1 MGTAEDSK
9 RSSLIAGKVAADAL
23 SRAREI
29 VHEGMPVRELC
40 EKIETLLFSQGCE
53 PSFPV
58 NVSIDSVA
66 AHDTAS
72 LAGPEVLIPKRSVV
86 KIDVG
91 AHHQG
96 YISDTALTV
105 SFNPEVERL
114 VKAAESA
121 LERAISTL
129 KPDVQISEVSS
140 AIERTIRSFSV
151 NPVVDLTG
159 HTIERYR
166 LHAGVSIPNVTIRGG
181 TRLSPGMVFAIEP
194 FATFGTGEID
204 EDNIGKIFSGIK
216 RVRSP
221 IKFDER
227 IMEYALKQRK
237 GMPFSDR
244 WLANTGRSEEVL
256 ASVKRLVRFGS
267 LYEYKVLKEKSGGLV
282 SQFEHTIYMDS
293 DGPIVTTSRD

>member
-1 MGTAEDSK
+1 MTDHEDSK
-9 RSSLIAGKVAADAL
+9 RSSLTAGKVAADAL
-23 SRAREI
+23 SRAREM
-29 VHEGMPVRELC
+29 VHEDMPVRELC
-40 EKIETLLFSQGCE
+40 EKVEMLLFSQGCE

-58 NVSIDSVA
+58 NVSVDSIA

-72 LAGPEVLIPKRSVV
+72 LADNEIVIPKHAVV

-105 SFNPEVERL
+105 SFNPEAERL
-114 VKAAESA
+114 VKAAEGALEHAISA
-121 LERAISTL
+121 LR
-129 KPDVQISEVSS
+129 PDVQISQVSS
-140 AIERTIRSFSV
+140 MIERTIRSYSV

-166 LHAGVSIPNVTIRGG
+166 LHAGVSIPNVSTRGG
-181 TRLSPGMVFAIEP
+181 AKLSPGMVFAIEP
-194 FATFGTGEID
+194 FATFGIGEID
-204 EDNIGKIFSGIK
+204 EDSVGKIYSGIK

-227 IMEYALKQRK
+227 VMEYAIKQRK

-244 WLANTGRSEEVL
+244 WLANAGRSEDVL
-256 ASVKRLVRFGS
+256 ASIRRLVRFGS

-282 SQFEHTIYMDS
+282 SQFEHTVYMDT
-293 DGPIVTTSRD
+293 DGPIITTRRD